1 MARSAKGPPKRR
13 TNTVSALERGIAVL
27 RCFEADPRPMS
38 NGQVAR
44 ATRIPKPTVTRLL
57 ATLVAVGY
65 LKPAREPDK
74 YQLAAGVI
82 PLAQA
87 FLKSV
92 DVRAYARPHMVAL
105 AEAIGGWA
113 YLAVRN
119 GLEMIIIETC
129 RAHGAV
135 LLSRLDVGSRVPMPN
150 SALGRAY
157 LSVLE
162 PGERDAMLEELR
174 RAFGGDWPKL
184 RAGLQLA
191 LKDAAEHGYCMSAG
205 EWHPDVNS
213 IAVPLLG
220 PGGERMA
227 LLCGGPAY
235 AFPADRLRKLVA
247 PQLLQTAKAIA
258 HEIGGGYAASI
269 SPEALASRAAASA
282 SSTDTSAPRARR
294 MRRISS

>member
-1 MARSAKGPPKRR
+1 MARGAKSPSQRR
-13 TNTVSALERGIAVL
+13 TNTVSALARGIAVL

-38 NGQVAR
+38 NGEVAR
-44 ATRIPKPTVTRLL
+44 ATHIPKPTVTRLL
-57 ATLVAVGY
+57 VTLVAVGY

-74 YQLAAGVI
+74 YQLSAGVI

-87 FLKSV
+87 FLRSV

-157 LSVLE
+157 LSALE
-162 PGERDAMLEELR
+162 PGEREAMLEELR
-174 RAFGGDWPKL
+174 RTFGNQWPKL

-191 LKDAAEHGYCMSAG
+191 LADAAQHGYCMSVG

-213 IAVPLLG
+213 IAVPLLA

-258 HEIGGGYAASI
+258 HEIGGYAAII
-269 SPEALASRAAASA
+269 SPEASVSRAAASA
-282 SSTDTSAPRARR
+282 SSTDTSAPRARST
-294 MRRISS
+294 RRISS